1 MIDPIMISKTLNIG
15 LILTSLPGYL
25 EWGKDNHLFLFQA
38 QMQILSKLFSDPLSV
53 IHPFIL
59 LPLAGQLIL
68 LFTLFQKKPSRLLT
82 FAGMACLSLLLVF
95 MFVIGLLSINLK
107 ILVSTLP
114 FMITG
119 ILVIIYHV
127 KNKIHELA
135 D

>member
-1 MIDPIMISKTLNIG
+1 
-15 LILTSLPGYL
+15 
-25 EWGKDNHLFLFQA
+25 
-38 QMQILSKLFSDPLSV
+38 
-53 IHPFIL
+53 
-59 LPLAGQLIL
+59 
-68 LFTLFQKKPSRLLT
+68 
-82 FAGMACLSLLLVF
+82 

>member
-1 MIDPIMISKTLNIG
+1 MIDPFKISKALNIG
-15 LILTSLPGYL
+15 LMLTSLTGYL
-25 EWGKDNHLFLFQA
+25 EWGKGNHLFLFQA